1 MRMLRWMCGETRCE
15 IVRLEMKILEKVG
28 VASIVEKMV
37 ENRFRRFGRV
47 KIRFVDSIVRRVDQM
62 EDSQITR
69 GK

>member
-1 MRMLRWMCGETRCE
+1 MRMLHWMCGKTRCE
-15 IVRLEMKILEKVG
+15 IVRNENIREKVG

-37 ENRFRRFGRV
+37 ENRFRWFGRV
-47 KIRFVDSIVRRVDQM
+47 KRRFVDSIVRRVDRM